1 MSSLTVT
8 GSVGLG
14 LVVGWSSSHATRVSR
29 GPRQR
34 YGLLVVVLAAAAE
47 VYAFVGW
54 AGLVTLLAGVV
65 IGWFVHR
72 YWMRRLALAVRNSD
86 SQEEELT

>member
-1 MSSLTVT
+1 
-8 GSVGLG
+8 
-14 LVVGWSSSHATRVSR
+14 
-29 GPRQR
+29 
-34 YGLLVVVLAAAAE
+34 VVLAAAAE